1 MQEFLNT
8 YDHTKLNHMI
18 FKEEQIQTLLQL
30 FHETQR
36 EETHSMKPVL
46 YLSQNRQGY
55 NNKRELKGISLM
67 NLDAKNFN
75 KILAN

>member
-1 MQEFLNT
+1 
-8 YDHTKLNHMI
+8 
-18 FKEEQIQTLLQL
+18 
-30 FHETQR
+30 
-36 EETHSMKPVL
+36 MKPVL